1 MGKHMDKTDAEL
13 EELYAQRDDDERG
26 AIELTQDR

>member
-1 MGKHMDKTDAEL
+1 MPDRTDAEL
-13 EELYAQRDDDERG
+13 EELYCQRDDDERG